1 MIQDLNKNEPF
12 KVEVMSFFLV
22 NISALK
28 GEEEDFDVETH
39 LVSFAMHTETQHA
52 TSEFERYV
60 QDDKHYLGAFCAA
73 YQLMNKLVLLPEV
86 RVRVAAIQT
95 CLEKKQEFYAM
106 ALEDE
111 AAEIKDKS
119 MNKKKQTSAEINQKR
134 IKKLIDIFK
143 GLDVKKGNKK
153 RM

>member
-1 MIQDLNKNEPF
+1 
-12 KVEVMSFFLV
+12 
-22 NISALK
+22 
-28 GEEEDFDVETH
+28 
-39 LVSFAMHTETQHA
+39 
-52 TSEFERYV
+52 
-60 QDDKHYLGAFCAA
+60 
-73 YQLMNKLVLLPEV
+73 MNKLVLLPEV
-86 RVRVAAIQT
+86 RVRVAAIQA

-134 IKKLIDIFK
+134 IKKLMDIFK